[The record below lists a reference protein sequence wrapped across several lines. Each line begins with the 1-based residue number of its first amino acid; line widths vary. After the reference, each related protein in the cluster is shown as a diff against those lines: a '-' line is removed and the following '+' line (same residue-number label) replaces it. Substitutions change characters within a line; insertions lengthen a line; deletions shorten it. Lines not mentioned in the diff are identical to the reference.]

1 MKKKI
6 IILMSLILLG
16 SSTPTA
22 LSIQTQ
28 IPQNNIQITE
38 EEAFHENTQNTFF
51 SFIGAIIKFFRGD
64 SAGITVKSNDVRE
77 FSSAI
82 KDYQDIEEKN
92 NPDYQ
97 NSHAK
102 EKADFG
108 RGLLDIIA
116 GILSF
121 FGL

>member
-1 MKKKI
+1 
-6 IILMSLILLG
+6 MSLILLA

-22 LSIQTQ
+22 LSIQTNL
-28 IPQNNIQITE
+28 PQNNIQLTE
-38 EEAFHENTQNTFF
+38 EEVFHEKTQNVFF

-64 SAGITVKSNDVRE
+64 STGIAVKSNDVRE

-82 KDYQDIEEKN
+82 KDYQAIEEKN
-92 NPDYQ
+92 NPDYE
-97 NSHAK
+97 NSLAK